1 MAKLT
6 KRALEAM
13 KAPEKGKQAFLWD
26 SELRGF
32 GVRMLPSGLQTFV
45 LNYRNAASME
55 RRINLGRFGVMT
67 VEQARDQA
75 MIKLG
80 VIAAGGDPAEAEE
93 KPHQRA
99 TVSELC
105 DWYLAEAEAGR
116 ILGRRNRP
124 IKKSTL
130 AMDKSRIETHI
141 KPLLGDRLAHTLKVV
156 DIEGMQS
163 DIVAGKTARPR
174 GNGRG
179 GATTGGPGVA
189 SRAVATLQSILG
201 HAARLDKIESHPSR
215 GARKLA
221 SKKKTRRL
229 SEAEIKKLG
238 VAMRHAA
245 RNGEHPVSLAI
256 VRFLLMTGFRIS
268 EGQGLQRP
276 WLHADAG
283 YVSFPDTKG
292 DAQIRAIGRTAA
304 ALAANQPI
312 RKDCPYIFP
321 ADFGDGHFTAAK
333 TCLSRL
339 CASVGIVGVTPH
351 TLRHTFGS
359 IAGDLGFSE
368 LTIRALLGHAAQSVT
383 QGYVHIDEALK
394 LAVTRTCEKITSL
407 LDEDNPLDVSFRD
420 KWFSLSEDH
429 LSGTAGA
436 VT

>member
-6 KRALEAM
+6 KRTVEAM
-13 KAPEKGKQAFLWD
+13 KPPAKGKQAFLWD

-45 LNYRNAASME
+45 LNYRNAADKE

-80 VIAAGGDPAEAEE
+80 MIAAGTDPAEPLENPRQE
-93 KPHQRA
+93 T
-99 TVSELC
+99 TVSDLC

-141 KPLLGDRLAHTLKVV
+141 KPLLGTRLAHTLKVV

-163 DIVAGKTARPR
+163 NIVAGKTAKPR
-174 GNGRG
+174 GGGRG
-179 GATTGGPGVA
+179 GAITGGPGVA

-229 SEAEIKKLG
+229 SEVEIKKLG
-238 VAMRHAA
+238 AAMRHAA
-245 RNGEHPVSLAI
+245 RNGEHPVGLAI
-256 VRFLLMTGFRIS
+256 VRFLLLTGFRIS
-268 EGQGLQRP
+268 EGQGLQRL
-276 WLHADAG
+276 WLHAEAG

-292 DAQIRAIGRTAA
+292 DAQIRAIGQAA
-304 ALAANQPI
+304 VELAASQPL
-312 RKDCPYIFP
+312 RKGCPYIFP
-321 ADFGDGHFTAAK
+321 ADVGDGHFTAAK
-333 TCLSRL
+333 ACLARL
-339 CASVGIVGVTPH
+339 CAKVGIVGVTPH

-359 IAGDLGFSE
+359 VAGDLGFSE

-383 QGYVHIDEALK
+383 QGYVHVDEALK
-394 LAVTRTCEKITSL
+394 LAVTRTCEKIAFL
-407 LDEDNPLDVSFRD
+407 LDDE
-420 KWFSLSEDH
+420 E
-429 LSGTAGA
+429 AGRA
-436 VT
+436 EARQKQAA